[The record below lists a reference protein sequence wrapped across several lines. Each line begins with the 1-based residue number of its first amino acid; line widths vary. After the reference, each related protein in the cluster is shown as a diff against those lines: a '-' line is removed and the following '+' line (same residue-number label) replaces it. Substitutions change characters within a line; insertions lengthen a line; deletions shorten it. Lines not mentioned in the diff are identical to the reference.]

1 MEDFSIKELEKIVD
15 KYHTVASQFTA
26 DIAIVAHNFF
36 LMGFVKGGQFINGGF
51 APWPQRKF
59 NIDRSTKTRKVLT
72 KEGHLSDSIK
82 QVHNANEVRIY
93 TNHPY
98 AAIHNN
104 GGTIKVTPA
113 MRRYFWAMYYASLSN
128 KTFSIKKRREN
139 NNAHNR
145 RSNEI
150 AEIWKSLALT
160 KKTDFTFPKRTFL
173 YNSSNLNTEIE
184 KLLNH
189 RLKQI

>member
-1 MEDFSIKELEKIVD
+1 MEQFSIKELEQIVA
-15 KYHTVASQFTA
+15 KYHIVASRFTS

-36 LMGFVKGGQFINGGF
+36 LLGFVKGGQFINGSF
-51 APWPQRKF
+51 TPWQSRKF
-59 NIDRSTKTRKVLT
+59 NLDRSTKTRKVLT

-82 QVHNANEVRIY
+82 QAHDANEVRIY

-104 GGTIKVTPA
+104 GGTIKITTQ
-113 MRRYFWAMYYASLSN
+113 MRKYFWAMYYKETQSIAKTKRGEARKSKSN
-128 KTFSIKKRREN
+128 VRT
-139 NNAHNR
+139 
-145 RSNEI
+145 NEI
-150 AEIWKSLALT
+150 AEVWKSLALT
-160 KKTDFTFPKRTFL
+160 KKTEFTFPKRTFL
-173 YNSSNLNTEIE
+173 YNSTNLNAEIE